1 MDEMINTRRFF
12 LFLLITG
19 LLAPGALAAPGKAQW
34 KARLAPADARAGE
47 SAQVVVEAT
56 IESEWHIYS
65 TVPVEGPGPRPTT
78 IELLPGKALSPD
90 GKVVQPAPHRELD
103 AGFKKIVESYP
114 GAVAFGLPVKVNAGL
129 AGPQTATIK
138 VKYQACK
145 DGMCM
150 PPKTEEVAVAFTLAA
165 GAARPDRQKSLT
177 EAPEQ
182 PAGYEPPKEA
192 AEVRGGAAGAIAAT
206 TGTAGSGIQ
215 GQIDVAKN
223 KGLLAFLWLSISMGF
238 LALLTPCVF
247 PMVPITVSFFAKQ
260 QEDRPGGGIR
270 AAIAYCVGIIGTFTG
285 IGLLMS
291 LLFGAGSISKFAT
304 NPIVNV
310 ALAVLFGVMAVNLFG
325 GFEIILPGWLV
336 EKSQSGTRK
345 NGLVGPLLM
354 GLTFTLTSFT
364 CTVAFVGTL
373 LAATTQGNMLWPVVG
388 MLGFSTAFASPFFL
402 LALFPQWLSKLPK
415 SGGWLVTVKAFMG
428 FLELAA
434 ALKFLSNADLV
445 WSLGLITRPVFLAVW
460 FGIAAMAGAYM
471 LGWIKL
477 PHDAGGKI
485 GPIRAGFGIAAL
497 VGGLFCLGAINGKS
511 FGYFTGFLP
520 PAAYGNVAVAGNH
533 SSVAWHKSYDDALK
547 QAKAEGKPIFIDFT
561 GVTCTNCR
569 LMEAEVF
576 DKPEV
581 AEEFKNFVTVQLYT
595 DLETSES
602 QKYQE
607 MQLKRF
613 GQTTL
618 PLYIVQTPD
627 EQKLGEYSFNT
638 NVPAFLDFLK
648 KSRSAAVASSTLK

>member
-1 MDEMINTRRFF
+1 MINTRRFF
-12 LFLLITG
+12 LYLLVAG
-19 LLAPGALAAPGKAQW
+19 LFASGALAAPGKATW
-34 KARLAPADARAGE
+34 KAHLEPADARAGE

-56 IESEWHIYS
+56 IEPAWHIYS
-65 TVPVEGPGPRPTT
+65 TTPPEGAGPRPTSL
-78 IELLPGKALSPD
+78 ELLPGKTLSPD
-90 GKVVQPAPHRELD
+90 GKVVQPAPHREMD
-103 AGFKKIVESYP
+103 AGFQKILETYP
-114 GAVAFGLPVKVNAGL
+114 GAVAFGVPVKVSAGL
-129 AGPQTATIK
+129 SGAQQATIK

-145 DGMCM
+145 EGMCM
-150 PPKTEEVAVAFTLAA
+150 PPKTEEVPVSFTVAA
-165 GAARPDRQKSLT
+165 GVARPDHQKPVT
-177 EAPEQ
+177 TAPKQ
-182 PAGYEPPKEA
+182 PAGYEPPTEA
-192 AEVRGGAAGAIAAT
+192 AAPAAGAVAGTVADTDIKTRIAET
-206 TGTAGSGIQ
+206 Q
-215 GQIDVAKN
+215 GR
-223 KGLLAFLWLSISMGF
+223 GLLAFLWLSITMGF
-238 LALLTPCVF
+238 FALLTPCVF

-260 QEDRPGGGIR
+260 QETSPGSGIR
-270 AAIAYCVGIIGTFTG
+270 AAVAYCVGIIGTFTG
-285 IGLLMS
+285 LGLLMS

-310 ALAVLFGVMAVNLFG
+310 ALAILFAVMAVNLFG

-336 EKSQSGTRK
+336 EKSQSGTQRG
-345 NGLVGPLLM
+345 GLVGPLLM

-373 LAATTQGNMLWPVVG
+373 LAATTQGNVLWPVVG

-402 LALFPQWLSKLPK
+402 LALFPQWLAKLPK

-445 WSLGLITRPVFLAVW
+445 WNLGLITRPVFLAVW
-460 FGIAAMAGAYM
+460 FGVAVLAGAYM
-471 LGWIKL
+471 VGWIKL
-477 PHDAGGKI
+477 PHDAGGKV
-485 GPIRAGFGIAAL
+485 GPIRATFGVASFIAG
-497 VGGLFCLGAINGKS
+497 VFCLGAINGKS

-520 PAAYGNVAVAGNH
+520 PANYGGAAVARSGGH
-533 SSVAWHKSYDDALK
+533 SQIEWAQSYEEALTR
-547 QAKAEGKPIFIDFT
+547 AKAEGKPIFIDFT

-595 DLETSES
+595 DKETAES
-602 QKYQE
+602 QRYQE

-618 PLYIVQTPD
+618 PLYVVQTAD
-627 EQKLGEYSFNT
+627 EQKLGEYSFDT
-638 NVPAFLDFLK
+638 SVPRFLDFLRK
-648 KSRSAAVASSTLK
+648 ARSGTGSVASSQ

>member
-1 MDEMINTRRFF
+1 MINTRRFF
-12 LFLLITG
+12 LSLLVTG
-19 LLAPGALAAPGKAQW
+19 LLAPGAFAAPGKAQW
-34 KARLAPADARAGE
+34 KARLEPVDARAGE
-47 SAQVVVEAT
+47 RAQVVVEAT
-56 IESEWHIYS
+56 VEAPWHIYS
-65 TVPVEGPGPRPTT
+65 ATPPDGPGPRPTT
-78 IELLPGKALSPD
+78 LEVLPGKALSPD
-90 GKVVQPAPHRELD
+90 GKVVQPPPHREMD
-103 AGFKKIVESYP
+103 EGFKKILESYP
-114 GAVAFGLPVKVNAGL
+114 GAVAFGLPVKVNAGVSG
-129 AGPQTATIK
+129 AQQATVK

-145 DGMCM
+145 EGLCM
-150 PPKTEEVAVAFTLAA
+150 PPKTEEVALAFTVAP

-177 EAPEQ
+177 AAPKQ
-182 PAGYEPPKEA
+182 PAGYQPPKA
-192 AEVRGGAAGAIAAT
+192 DAGPS
-206 TGTAGSGIQ
+206 GTPTVAGTSTSGSDINT
-215 GQIDVAKN
+215 QINTAKGR
-223 KGLLAFLWLSISMGF
+223 GLLAFLWLSITMGF
-238 LALLTPCVF
+238 FALLTPCVF

-260 QEDRPGGGIR
+260 QETRPGSGIR
-270 AAIAYCVGIIGTFTG
+270 AAIAYCLGIIGTFTG

-291 LLFGAGSISKFAT
+291 LLFGAGSIANFAT
-304 NPIVNV
+304 NPLVNV
-310 ALAVLFGVMAVNLFG
+310 ALAILFAVMAVNLFG

-336 EKSQSGTRK
+336 EKSQSGTQRG
-345 NGLVGPLLM
+345 GLVGPLLM

-373 LAATTQGNMLWPVVG
+373 LAATTQGNVLWPVVG

-445 WSLGLITRPVFLAVW
+445 WNLGLITRPVFLAVW
-460 FGIAAMAGAYM
+460 FGVAAMAGAYM

-485 GPIRAGFGIAAL
+485 GPIRAGFGVAAF
-497 VGGLFCLGAINGKS
+497 VAGLFCLAAINGKS
-511 FGYFTGFLP
+511 LGAAAGFLP
-520 PAAYGNVAVAGNH
+520 PAVYGNAN
-533 SSVAWHKSYDDALK
+533 SSGTGTHGKIAWLQSYEEALK

-569 LMEAEVF
+569 LMEDQVF
-576 DKPEV
+576 EKAEV

-595 DLETSES
+595 DKETPES
-602 QKYQE
+602 QRYQD

-638 NVPAFLDFLK
+638 SVPAFLEFLK
-648 KSRSAAVASSTLK
+648 RSRSASGSVASNPLK